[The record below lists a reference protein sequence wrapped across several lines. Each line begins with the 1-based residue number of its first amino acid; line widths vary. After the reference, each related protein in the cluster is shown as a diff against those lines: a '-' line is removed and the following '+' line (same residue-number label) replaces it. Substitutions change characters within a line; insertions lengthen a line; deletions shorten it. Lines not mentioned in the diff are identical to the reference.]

1 MMNPRLNRT
10 VRDARLGLLLG
21 LILGLGNP
29 VARAATPARVDPLE
43 PARAALRTLQ
53 FGRAMQLLSAAG
65 TAGNPEAQYLLGLM
79 YLNGVGIVADPA
91 RSRALLQS
99 AAEHGQGAAAYVLA
113 SELAHDPGAP
123 PEAARRWL
131 ERSAQLGYGRAGEAL
146 KAGGVLLARE
156 DLGVSD
162 PALRPAWVI
171 ACIRRNDTA
180 ELKRLGTDSLSARD
194 AFGRGSLDYAVQADA
209 VAAATMLLQL
219 GADVHA
225 ADSFGTTALMLAAER
240 SDHALLDL
248 LLQHGADPQAVDAE
262 HRTALFYAARANQPQ
277 AIAALHAAGAALDA
291 RDERGYNAL
300 DAALA
305 VGATGAAQALR
316 DDGLQAHVAATAPA
330 RSGKFDPTRPGDI
343 YPNWPVLALAVAR
356 DDTSAIR
363 QLLDTGALSNL
374 RLPAGESLLQIAVDA
389 RALNALPLL
398 AHGASITATDH
409 AGHTALWLAAARGDL
424 AVIRALL
431 ASGVAADTH
440 GAEETTPLL
449 AALHSSHAE
458 AAQALLDAGANQEAI
473 DAQGRRPL
481 MIACAT
487 RQLALVQWLLAH
499 HVQVDAQDAQR
510 RTALWHSV
518 IFGSAAEV
526 NALLTAGA
534 REDVAD
540 AQGLTVLHAA
550 AAQSDA
556 AVVQALLAPNTSL
569 NQRSVSG
576 DTPLLIAAARGHAEL
591 VQELLKMRPDLDV
604 QNRAGDTALIAAAR
618 GGYAAVCQLLLAAGT
633 NTALRNAAGVTAA
646 EVAQGRGFTSLARDL
661 TSKTL

>member
-1 MMNPRLNRT
+1 M
-10 VRDARLGLLLG
+10 
-21 LILGLGNP
+21 
-29 VARAATPARVDPLE
+29 
-43 PARAALRTLQ
+43 
-53 FGRAMQLLSAAG
+53 
-65 TAGNPEAQYLLGLM
+65 
-79 YLNGVGIVADPA
+79 
-91 RSRALLQS
+91 
-99 AAEHGQGAAAYVLA
+99 
-113 SELAHDPGAP
+113 
-123 PEAARRWL
+123 
-131 ERSAQLGYGRAGEAL
+131 L

-240 SDHALLDL
+240 SDT
-248 LLQHGADPQAVDAE
+248 PCWTCCCSMV
-262 HRTALFYAARANQPQ
+262 RTCRPWMPNIAPRCSMPRAPISPRRSRRCMRPARRWTPATNVATTHWMP
-277 AIAALHAAGAALDA
+277 HW
-291 RDERGYNAL
+291 RS
-300 DAALA
+300 
-305 VGATGAAQALR
+305 GATGAAQALR

-356 DDTSAIR
+356 NDTSAIR
-363 QLLDTGALSNL
+363 QLLDTGALPTCDC
-374 RLPAGESLLQIAVDA
+374 RQGESLLQIAVDA

-398 AHGASITATDH
+398 GTRGSITATDH

-458 AAQALLDAGANQEAI
+458 AAQALLEAGANQEAI
-473 DAQGRRPL
+473 DSQGRRPL

-534 REDVAD
+534 REDVGGRTGPD
-540 AQGLTVLHAA
+540 G
-550 AAQSDA
+550 
-556 AVVQALLAPNTSL
+556 
-569 NQRSVSG
+569 
-576 DTPLLIAAARGHAEL
+576 AARC
-591 VQELLKMRPDLDV
+591 R
-604 QNRAGDTALIAAAR
+604 R
-618 GGYAAVCQLLLAAGT
+618 
-633 NTALRNAAGVTAA
+633 
-646 EVAQGRGFTSLARDL
+646 
-661 TSKTL
+661 SK